1 MKTNQ
6 RFLAISLVASLL
18 ASQGLIA
25 GTTPAYNKT
34 YAVGGPVQDMGH
46 AVAYDKDGDIYYGG
60 MIAGTSIDVDPT
72 AGSNLVNTNA
82 GSTDA
87 LLTKVN
93 SAGVYQW
100 SKIVGANAFDRGSSL
115 TTDVNG
121 NVYLTGNFSGL
132 NVNFNPG
139 GSDLHSSAANGSEY
153 DIYVT
158 KINANGT
165 YGWTRVLGGKIFFRG
180 PGILI
185 GSGRQ

>member
-1 MKTNQ
+1 MG
-6 RFLAISLVASLL
+6 FGVW
-18 ASQGLIA
+18 GL
-25 GTTPAYNKT
+25 
-34 YAVGGPVQDMGH
+34 
-46 AVAYDKDGDIYYGG
+46 
-60 MIAGTSIDVDPT
+60 
-72 AGSNLVNTNA
+72 
-82 GSTDA
+82 
-87 LLTKVN
+87 
-93 SAGVYQW
+93 
-100 SKIVGANAFDRGSSL
+100 VGANAFDRGSSL